1 MNANSSTTLSRGL
14 FGLATAAILAL
25 TSIPAAQ
32 AQSVTFSFGQRD
44 RVIETYCDRYPR
56 DRDCRGYYD
65 GNWSRSD
72 YNRFYNTRRGALDNI
87 AAGFFGFTFG
97 TILGAA
103 IANQQPRTVYS
114 GDWDAHVR
122 ACHARYRSYDEA
134 TDTFLGYDGVRH
146 RCNL

>member
-1 MNANSSTTLSRGL
+1 MNAICKTRAGRGL
-14 FGLATAAILAL
+14 FALATTAIIAL
-25 TSIPAAQ
+25 TSMPAVQ

-56 DRDCRGYYD
+56 DRDCRGYY
-65 GNWSRSD
+65 GGGWSSHD
-72 YNRFYNTRRGALDNI
+72 YDRFYTTRRSALDNI

-97 TILGAA
+97 TVLGAA

-134 TDTFLGYDGVRH
+134 SDTFLGYDGIRH